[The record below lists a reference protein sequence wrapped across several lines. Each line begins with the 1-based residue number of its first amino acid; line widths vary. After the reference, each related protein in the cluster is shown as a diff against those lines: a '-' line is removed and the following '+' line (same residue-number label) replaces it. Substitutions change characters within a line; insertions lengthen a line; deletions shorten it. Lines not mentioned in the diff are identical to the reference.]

1 MNYIIQIKYTQS
13 TVSESKILRFL
24 VFTGRLGRENGRNLR
39 NWGYE
44 DRSIIYGGKIAVLEQ
59 TIIIDDWLKLH
70 SIKRSIVPC

>member
-24 VFTGRLGRENGRNLR
+24 IFTGRLGRENGRNLR

-44 DRSIIYGGKIAVLEQ
+44 DRSIIYGGKIVLEQ
-59 TIIIDDWLKLH
+59 SLIIIDQ
-70 SIKRSIVPC
+70 